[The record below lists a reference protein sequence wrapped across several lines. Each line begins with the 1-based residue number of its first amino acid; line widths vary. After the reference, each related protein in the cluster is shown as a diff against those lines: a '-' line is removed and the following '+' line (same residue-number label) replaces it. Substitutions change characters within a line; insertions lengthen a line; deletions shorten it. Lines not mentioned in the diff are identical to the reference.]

1 MLPRRRRPDENERTS
16 HKAEIAPSAAILIPL
31 PRPALFLE
39 QETRQDGEDPPP
51 SNLLDAAA
59 KALLLDDVRDE
70 PAIMAARKLLGD
82 LSHQL
87 TQIEMSATTYHV
99 SGSPSAKKD
108 KGLVID
114 DDLFSIGSLESTEGS
129 DMGSSNSSRSTDAKS
144 KESSELSND
153 EEKTIEIIDETEELE
168 LKFGSQQE
176 EEGEDICAEYKLA
189 FLGATAPIKFA
200 SHR

>member
-1 MLPRRRRPDENERTS
+1 MLPHRRRSDENERTS

-87 TQIEMSATTYHV
+87 TQIEMSATKYHV

-114 DDLFSIGSLESTEGS
+114 DDLFSIGSLESIDGS

-144 KESSELSND
+144 KSELSND

>member
-1 MLPRRRRPDENERTS
+1 M
-16 HKAEIAPSAAILIPL
+16 
-31 PRPALFLE
+31 
-39 QETRQDGEDPPP
+39 
-51 SNLLDAAA
+51 DAAA

-70 PAIMAARKLLGD
+70 SAIMAARKLLGD

-87 TQIEMSATTYHV
+87 TQIEMSATAYHV
-99 SGSPSAKKD
+99 SGSPSAKTD

-129 DMGSSNSSRSTDAKS
+129 DTGNSNSSRSTDAKS
-144 KESSELSND
+144 KGSSELSHD